1 MADTGWRDDGIEQ
14 TGPSSWLFDGRIAIN
29 DDSTAVPRAWCERPE
44 LLATFHVFTI
54 RTLPTRVIVWQLSV
68 PDARGV
74 RVAHRLSDQ
83 GLAEGVGRR
92 LLPADRRPRIAHPA
106 PHQVPAA
113 IQRVFDAAA
122 RACEESLQ
130 WLRLE
135 HQFDVQRNPWWKNPP
150 QDDDLVQMAMGYILD
165 YDNESESA
173 ARGLAELKSE
183 ISGLDR
189 ERLEDLLLFRLLEH
203 ARTGLDADDELD
215 ESEATSP

>member
-1 MADTGWRDDGIEQ
+1 MAREVQGVSGH
-14 TGPSSWLFDGRIAIN
+14 GPLFGGSGR
-29 DDSTAVPRAWCERPE
+29 
-44 LLATFHVFTI
+44 
-54 RTLPTRVIVWQLSV
+54 
-68 PDARGV
+68 G
-74 RVAHRLSDQ
+74 
-83 GLAEGVGRR
+83 EGVGPVQTVNT
-92 LLPADRRPRIAHPA
+92 PASRTRGQIRPS
-106 PHQVPAA
+106 
-113 IQRVFDAAA
+113 QRG
-122 RACEESLQ
+122 RTKLSQ
-130 WLRLE
+130 P
-135 HQFDVQRNPWWKNPP
+135 PWWKNPP